1 MSTTTTDRIIT
12 ASISSIKKLTCDEI
26 WQITRSDKV
35 IVGTKWVPELALGW
49 DLFNQ
54 YLRNWK
60 GKPPEEW
67 WPLCARTYCYKNV
80 LISSQ

>member
-1 MSTTTTDRIIT
+1 MSTITTGRIIT

-35 IVGTKWVPELALGW
+35 IVGTKWVPELAPGW
-49 DLFNQ
+49 DLFTNTCVTG
-54 YLRNWK
+54 K

-67 WPLCARTYCYKNV
+67 WPLCTRTYCYRNV